1 MDVLRSGLRA
11 RWPVVAALVWVWS
24 GLLSGI
30 SAERLLAAERGRDQ
44 PASEDLA
51 QLQAQLPDVQ
61 SISRAFKLVAK
72 IARPG
77 VVHIRVSGG
86 ERGAMSED
94 EIEEYLRERLKDRPN
109 EEQSDPN
116 DPESGKKR
124 EDLRE
129 QMRRW
134 LQRMQPPPG
143 AGSGIIL
150 DTAGHILTNNHVV
163 AGRNDITVILHDERE
178 FPAKVVGTDPKTDL
192 AVVKIDAP
200 DLHPLK
206 LGNSDEMEVG
216 DWVIAVG
223 SPFGLQHTVTHGIV
237 SAVGR
242 ADIMGVGIDYQN
254 FIQTDA
260 AINPGNSGGPLLNLR
275 GEVVGVNTA
284 IATHGDGVNAGIAF
298 AIPSNMAL
306 RVAEQLKTNG
316 SVTRGYL
323 GIVPLAVEKTDVE
336 IFGLPSA
343 GGILVGDV
351 VRKSPADHAGLQ
363 VDDVVVSINEVEI
376 AGREQFRRLVADLRP
391 DERVRLR
398 VIRDGRET
406 PLTVR
411 IGVQPEDLRR
421 TAAVSTQLGRAI
433 ARLGLRVRTL
443 RVGMLPAFDEHA
455 RGVVVVER
463 DEESKNAPDVTPREL
478 VVGCNE
484 YPVKTVHDLEEALTH
499 LSKSHEIVLKIQE
512 PTGDMKL
519 VRIKPRSRR

>member
-30 SAERLLAAERGRDQ
+30 SAERLLAAERGRNQ

-484 YPVKTVHDLEEALTH
+484 YPVKTVHDLEEALDR
-499 LSKSHEIVLKIQE
+499 KSV
-512 PTGDMKL
+512 
-519 VRIKPRSRR
+519 V